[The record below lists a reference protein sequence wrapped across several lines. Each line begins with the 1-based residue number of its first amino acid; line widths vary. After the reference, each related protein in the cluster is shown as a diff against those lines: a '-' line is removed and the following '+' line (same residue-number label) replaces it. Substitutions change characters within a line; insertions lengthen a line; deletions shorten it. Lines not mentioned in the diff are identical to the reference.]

1 MITDVLVY
9 VSIDDQDVLAGH
21 LYSHRRRGSESASF
35 TYDPQYLARP
45 DAYALDPQLPLLAGT
60 QQTPVGLALFP
71 AFADSSPDRWGRN
84 LIQRR
89 ERLRAREEGRTDRSY
104 GEFDL
109 LLGVRDDL
117 RQGALRFRA
126 DPDGTFLATE
136 TEGVPLLTDLPG
148 LLGAADRVD
157 ADTAD
162 RADLAAL
169 VRAGSSLGGAR
180 PKAHVLDATGT
191 LAIAKFPSPSA
202 DQWNVMAW
210 ERTALELA
218 RVAGITVPDSHL
230 VTIGGRDVLIVDRF
244 DRRDGH
250 RIGYASA
257 LTMLEA
263 SVGDLRSY
271 LDIAAVVEERSG
283 AATSELEQLWRRIAF
298 SVLISNTD
306 DHLRNHGFLHRTG
319 DVWELSPAFD
329 LNPNPDAGPK
339 HLATAIADDTVA
351 SIDAVMAVA
360 PLFRLREDRARHV
373 LIQVV
378 QACDRWSVVATKTGL
393 SSRDVENMA
402 AAFEHPQ
409 AERARSLIIS

>member
-148 LLGAADRVD
+148 LLGAADVS
-157 ADTAD
+157 T
-162 RADLAAL
+162 
-169 VRAGSSLGGAR
+169 
-180 PKAHVLDATGT
+180 PIQPTGRT
-191 LAIAKFPSPSA
+191 SPPWS
-202 DQWNVMAW
+202 
-210 ERTALELA
+210 EP
-218 RVAGITVPDSHL
+218 VAPW
-230 VTIGGRDVLIVDRF
+230 
-244 DRRDGH
+244 
-250 RIGYASA
+250 A
-257 LTMLEA
+257 E
-263 SVGDLRSY
+263 
-271 LDIAAVVEERSG
+271 
-283 AATSELEQLWRRIAF
+283 
-298 SVLISNTD
+298 
-306 DHLRNHGFLHRTG
+306 
-319 DVWELSPAFD
+319 P
-329 LNPNPDAGPK
+329 GPK
-339 HLATAIADDTVA
+339 HTSSTR
-351 SIDAVMAVA
+351 
-360 PLFRLREDRARHV
+360 PG
-373 LIQVV
+373 
-378 QACDRWSVVATKTGL
+378 RWRSP
-393 SSRDVENMA
+393 SSPV
-402 AAFEHPQ
+402 PQ
-409 AERARSLIIS
+409 RTNGT